1 MSVCVQLFIIGM
13 KVIGYENRLFYIKL
27 VRSESLIRIGS
38 RRFNDYRKYSRNEF
52 DDRLS
57 WNKNHNVE
65 VEYNPSGLEMGGILD
80 NRVHILQIQY

>member
-57 WNKNHNVE
+57 
-65 VEYNPSGLEMGGILD
+65 
-80 NRVHILQIQY
+80 